1 MDMKKELSELEKKL
15 AYNKF
20 QDIYNPMK
28 PYALFRKMGI
38 NKEKSQELASW
49 YEDVFYK
56 QIIDEYRRIKK

>member
-1 MDMKKELSELEKKL
+1 MKKELSELEKKL

-28 PYALFRKMGI
+28 PYALLLGMGI

-49 YEDVFYK
+49 YEDVFYE
-56 QIIDEYRRIKK
+56 QIMNEYERIKK